1 MVLTFAA
8 CGDTINFVVEEHKTT
23 KIQRIFRSG
32 ESKNNFEKKLKK
44 LLTNDSKY
52 GNINKLSR
60 ETETKQSLKRK
71 PKALSTLTNKQ

>member
-1 MVLTFAA
+1 MLTFAV

-23 KIQRIFRSG
+23 KIQKDLPIRRI
-32 ESKNNFEKKLKK
+32 KNNFEKKLKK

-52 GNINKLSR
+52 GNLNKLSR

-71 PKALSTLTNKQ
+71 LRALGHLDK